1 MPSIP
6 RKDRQMTHKN
16 TPIVKKKIQD
26 LLKEL
31 PVIERLNV
39 LEPLCDKYRAESR
52 KEIEKDVIEWSR
64 KKGLPRIK
72 TDY

>member
-1 MPSIP
+1 MS
-6 RKDRQMTHKN
+6 HKN
-16 TPIVKKKIQD
+16 TSIVKKKLVE

-31 PVIERLNV
+31 PVIERLNI
-39 LEPLCDKYRAESR
+39 LEPLCEVYRAESR
-52 KEIEKDVIEWSR
+52 KEIEKDVREWTK

>member
-1 MPSIP
+1 MERSNL
-6 RKDRQMTHKN
+6 MSHKN
-16 TPIVKKKIQD
+16 TPIVKKKLVE

-31 PVIERLNV
+31 PVIERLNI
-39 LEPLCDKYRAESR
+39 LEPLCEVYRAESR
-52 KEIEKDVIEWSR
+52 QEVEKDVREWTK

>member
-1 MPSIP
+1 MS
-6 RKDRQMTHKN
+6 HKN
-16 TPIVKKKIQD
+16 TPIVKKKIVE

-31 PVIERLNV
+31 PVIERLNI
-39 LEPLCDKYRAESR
+39 LEPLCDIYRAESR
-52 KEIEKDVIEWSR
+52 KEVEKDVREWTK

>member
-1 MPSIP
+1 MS
-6 RKDRQMTHKN
+6 HKN
-16 TPIVKKKIQD
+16 TPIVKKKLVE

-31 PVIERLNV
+31 PVIERLNI
-39 LEPLCDKYRAESR
+39 LEPLCEVYRAESR
-52 KEIEKDVIEWSR
+52 KEIEKDVREWTK

>member
-1 MPSIP
+1 
-6 RKDRQMTHKN
+6 
-16 TPIVKKKIQD
+16 VKKKLVE

-31 PVIERLNV
+31 PVIERLNI
-39 LEPLCDKYRAESR
+39 LEPLCEVYRAESR
-52 KEIEKDVIEWSR
+52 KEIEKDVREWTK

>member
-1 MPSIP
+1 MS
-6 RKDRQMTHKN
+6 HKN
-16 TPIVKKKIQD
+16 TPIVKKKLVE

-31 PVIERLNV
+31 PVIERLNI
-39 LEPLCDKYRAESR
+39 LEPLCEVYRAESR
-52 KEIEKDVIEWSR
+52 KEVEKDVIEWSK

>member
-1 MPSIP
+1 M
-6 RKDRQMTHKN
+6 K
-16 TPIVKKKIQD
+16 TPIVKKKIIE

-31 PVIERLNV
+31 PVIEALKI
-39 LEPLCDKYRAESR
+39 LEPLCDKYRKQSR
-52 KEIEKDVIEWSR
+52 AEIEKDVLEWSR

>member
-1 MPSIP
+1 MA
-6 RKDRQMTHKN
+6 HKN
-16 TPIVKKKIQD
+16 TPIVKKKIVE

-31 PVIERLNV
+31 PVIERLQI
-39 LEPLCDKYRAESR
+39 LEPLCETYRQESR
-52 KEIEKDVIEWSR
+52 AEIEKDVTEWTR

>member
-1 MPSIP
+1 
-6 RKDRQMTHKN
+6 MTHKN

-31 PVIERLNV
+31 QVIERLNI

>member
-1 MPSIP
+1 MS
-6 RKDRQMTHKN
+6 HKN
-16 TPIVKKKIQD
+16 TPIVKKKLVE

-31 PVIERLNV
+31 PVIERLNI
-39 LEPLCDKYRAESR
+39 LEPLCEVYRAESR
-52 KEIEKDVIEWSR
+52 KEVEKDVREWTK

>member
-1 MPSIP
+1 M
-6 RKDRQMTHKN
+6 
-16 TPIVKKKIQD
+16 KKKLVE

-31 PVIERLNV
+31 PVIERLNI
-39 LEPLCDKYRAESR
+39 LEPLCEVYRAESR
-52 KEIEKDVIEWSR
+52 QEVEKDVREWTK

>member
-1 MPSIP
+1 MA
-6 RKDRQMTHKN
+6 HKN
-16 TPIVKKKIQD
+16 TPIVKKKIAE

-31 PVIERLNV
+31 PVIERLQI
-39 LEPLCDKYRAESR
+39 LEPLCDKYRKESR
-52 KEIEKDVIEWSR
+52 AEVEKDVNEWSR

>member
-1 MPSIP
+1 MS
-6 RKDRQMTHKN
+6 HKN
-16 TPIVKKKIQD
+16 TPIVKKKLVE

-31 PVIERLNV
+31 PVIERLNI
-39 LEPLCDKYRAESR
+39 LEPLCEIYRAESR
-52 KEIEKDVIEWSR
+52 QEVEKDVREWTN

>member
-1 MPSIP
+1 M
-6 RKDRQMTHKN
+6 
-16 TPIVKKKIQD
+16 KKKIAE

-31 PVIERLNV
+31 PVIERLEI
-39 LEPLCDKYRAESR
+39 LEPLCDKYRKESR
-52 KEIEKDVIEWSR
+52 AEVEKDVIEWSR

>member
-1 MPSIP
+1 MS
-6 RKDRQMTHKN
+6 HKN
-16 TPIVKKKIQD
+16 TPIVKKKLVE

-31 PVIERLNV
+31 PVIERLNI
-39 LEPLCDKYRAESR
+39 LEPLCEVYRAESR
-52 KEIEKDVIEWSR
+52 QEIEKDVREWTK